1 MRRETMK
8 VIVDQFWEN
17 RLSLEDMRHKVD
29 SLYSIMEKNHDSK
42 LNGQEFQI
50 FTGMNQRNAEISK
63 LSTSIHFGKIFGYE
77 ILRRAID
84 NFREYYKMHE
94 EICDRIMTKM
104 FDVTGY
110 KKNHEY
116 RTILLRNYFKQIMQ
130 FGR

>member
-1 MRRETMK
+1 
-8 VIVDQFWEN
+8 
-17 RLSLEDMRHKVD
+17 MRHKVD
-29 SLYSIMEKNHDSK
+29 SLYSMMEKNHDSK

-77 ILRRAID
+77 ILKRAID

-94 EICDRIMTKM
+94 EICDRIMPKM